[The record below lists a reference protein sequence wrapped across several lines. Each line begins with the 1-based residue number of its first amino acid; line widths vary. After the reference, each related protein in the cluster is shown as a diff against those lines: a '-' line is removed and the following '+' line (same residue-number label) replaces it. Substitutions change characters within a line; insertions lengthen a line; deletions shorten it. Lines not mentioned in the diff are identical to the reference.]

1 MVGRFCWRRGSLCE
15 ADRHDG
21 SGHIRSTGGFG
32 GGIAIFV
39 GELYM
44 MRHHILGMS
53 MNHGSAK
60 MYDLAILIPIVWIIF
75 TGAIFVKIIK
85 KLSNPGKDNP

>member
-1 MVGRFCWRRGSLCE
+1 VGRFCWRRGSLCE

-53 MNHGSAK
+53 MIHGSGPTYK
-60 MYDLAILIPIVWIIF
+60 MVILIPIGWIIGA
-75 TGAIFVKIIK
+75 GAIFIRIIE
-85 KLSNPGKDNP
+85 KLAKPRKANP

>member
-1 MVGRFCWRRGSLCE
+1 MKLFAIMALAIFGPLVV
-15 ADRHDG
+15 
-21 SGHIRSTGGFG
+21 FG

-53 MNHGSAK
+53 MIHGSGPTYK
-60 MYDLAILIPIVWIIF
+60 MVILIPIGWIIGA
-75 TGAIFVKIIK
+75 GAIFIRIIE
-85 KLSNPGKDNP
+85 KLAKPRKANP